1 MNSDLSKIG
10 IGTAQF
16 GIDYGIANDEGIVTK
31 KNVNKI
37 LDCAKQNKINLID
50 TAKSY
55 GSSEEVLG
63 KYFSKNSIYSWN
75 IVTKIDNVSTDLEE
89 QLAHSENMLNH
100 NVNTVLAHS
109 HEVYLNKQFLYN
121 IAKLK
126 DLNKIKK
133 FGVSCY
139 TESEIKSIMES
150 SLRPDIIQI
159 PINILDTRLLRSGML
174 KYLKT
179 ESVEIH
185 ARSIFLQGLLHTDEK
200 FWYKN
205 FKSAYD
211 VLIYLKSIADQYN
224 LTLADMSLLWV
235 LDLSLIDRAIIGID
249 NYCQFLSNVEL
260 VKKNINVSFTDK
272 VLNHSFDDVNVL
284 NPSLWN

>member
-1 MNSDLSKIG
+1 MNSDLNKIG

-31 KNVNKI
+31 KHVNKI

-55 GSSEEVLG
+55 GSSEEILG
-63 KYFSKNSIYSWN
+63 KYFSENSIYSWN
-75 IVTKIDNVSTDLEE
+75 IVTKIDNVSKDLED

-100 NVNTVLAHS
+100 DVNTVLAHS
-109 HEVYLNKQFLYN
+109 HEVYLNEQFLNN
-121 IAKLK
+121 ISKLK

-139 TESEIKSIMES
+139 TESEIKLIMES

-185 ARSIFLQGLLHTDEK
+185 ARSIFLQGLLHMDEK

-235 LDLSLIDRAIIGID
+235 LDLSLIDRVIIGVD
-249 NYCQFLSNVEL
+249 NYYQFLSNVEL
-260 VKKNINVSFTDK
+260 VKKNINVSFSDK